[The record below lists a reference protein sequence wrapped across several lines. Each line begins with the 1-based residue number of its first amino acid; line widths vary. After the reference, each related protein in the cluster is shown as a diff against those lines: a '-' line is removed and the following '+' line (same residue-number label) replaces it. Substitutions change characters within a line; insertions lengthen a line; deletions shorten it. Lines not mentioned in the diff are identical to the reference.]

1 MDHIYIYISKVHQHG
16 MSKIRN
22 PSTIPAQSNVRVA
35 SMSKFFLRIK
45 LPWMPIK
52 KKIRKNV
59 ELFVEI

>member
-1 MDHIYIYISKVHQHG
+1 

-52 KKIRKNV
+52 KKTRKNV
-59 ELFVEI
+59 EIFVDI